1 MSCSTVFGCLSD
13 RPISSREIEEMTNMK
28 RAYIS
33 SCLVRFVKQGKVI
46 KTQVDATNSLGP
58 RKVYVY
64 TLCTPLQD
72 K

>member
-13 RPISSREIEEMTNMK
+13 KPISSREIEEMTNMK

-33 SCLVRFVKQGKVI
+33 SCLVRFVKQGKVL
-46 KTQVDATNSLGP
+46 KEQVDATNSLGP

-64 TLCTPLQD
+64 TLCLQD

>member
-13 RPISSREIEEMTNMK
+13 KPISSREIEEMTNMK

-33 SCLVRFVKQGKVI
+33 SCLVRFVKQGKVT